1 MPAIPSCVWLLIV
14 CVAIF
19 AVVVFDRR
27 LLRDWRI
34 DYFCWLMPGK
44 EKMTVKMCPVCGEQR
59 PVRLSEFK
67 RTGHTRCKRCMLK
80 QSRFNLRAPSR

>member
-1 MPAIPSCVWLLIV
+1 
-14 CVAIF
+14 
-19 AVVVFDRR
+19 
-27 LLRDWRI
+27 
-34 DYFCWLMPGK
+34 MPGK

-59 PVRLSEFK
+59 TVRLSEFK